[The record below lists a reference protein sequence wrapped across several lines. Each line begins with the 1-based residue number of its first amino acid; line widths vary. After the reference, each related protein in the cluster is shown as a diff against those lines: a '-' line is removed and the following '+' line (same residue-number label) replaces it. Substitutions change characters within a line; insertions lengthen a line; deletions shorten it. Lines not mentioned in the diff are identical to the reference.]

1 MNDMRHPEALR
12 SLPGWTTPS
21 HLESR
26 RLQSYL
32 ALMLGDIAALFA
44 GFGAAGWIYLGW
56 QGFGDASVEAQL
68 VLPVYLTLS
77 LYNGAYSLSTLERP
91 STGMVRAMAA
101 LGIALA
107 IVVFIAFYAK
117 SSAEVSRFAFSFGG
131 LSAAAAILWMR
142 LQMRSFVRWR
152 CGATAVNQLLI
163 DDGGPALDLP
173 GVPVL
178 CVAQYKIRPDLADPS
193 ALDRIGLALRN
204 VDQAIV
210 SCPPERRATWA
221 MILKG
226 ANISGEVIDEQVEEL
241 GAIGARHAGGNGL
254 LLVSTGPLGMR
265 ARAAKRLLDLVV
277 AVGGLVVLAPLMI
290 VVALLIMLED
300 GRPVLFVQPRVGRAN
315 RFFRMVK
322 FRSMRKASAD
332 PAGNRSASRDD
343 QRITRIGRWIRRTSI
358 DELPQLFNVLRG
370 DMSIVGPRPHA
381 LGSLAGDKLF
391 WEVDPRYWQ
400 RHSLRPGMTGLAQVR
415 GLRGATDAEDDLSG
429 RLNAD
434 LEYVSGWSLRRD
446 IRIIVATLRV
456 LSHERA
462 Y

>member
-1 MNDMRHPEALR
+1 MTAHRHPEALD
-12 SLPGWTTPS
+12 SLPGWTTPPP
-21 HLESR
+21 LERR
-26 RLQSYL
+26 RLQCYL
-32 ALMLGDIAALFA
+32 AIMLADIAALFA
-44 GFGAAGWIYLGW
+44 GFGGAGLIYLGW
-56 QGFGDASVEAQL
+56 HGFAEASVQAQL
-68 VLPVYLTLS
+68 VLPVFLTLA
-77 LYNGAYSLSTLERP
+77 LYNGSYSLSTLERP
-91 STGMVRAMAA
+91 VTGMVRAMAA

-107 IVVFIAFYAK
+107 IVVFIAFYSK

-131 LSAAAAILWMR
+131 MSAAAAMLWAR
-142 LQMRSFVRWR
+142 LQMRAFVRWR
-152 CGATAVNQLLI
+152 CGATVVNQLLI
-163 DDGGPALDLP
+163 DDGGPVLDLP

-178 CVAQYKIRPDLADPS
+178 CVEQFKIRPDLADPS

-210 SCPPERRATWA
+210 TCPPERRATWA
-221 MILKG
+221 MIFKG

-265 ARAAKRLLDLVV
+265 ARAAKRLLDLTV
-277 AVGGLVVLAPLMI
+277 AVGGLVVLGPLMI

-300 GRPVLFVQPRVGRAN
+300 GRPVLFIQPRVGRAN
-315 RFFRMVK
+315 RFFRMYK
-322 FRSMRKASAD
+322 FRSMARGLAD

-343 QRITRIGRWIRRTSI
+343 QRVTRVGRWIRRTSI

-391 WEVDPRYWQ
+391 WEIDPRYWQ
-400 RHSLRPGMTGLAQVR
+400 RHALRPGMTGLAQVR
-415 GLRGATDAEDDLSG
+415 GLRGATEAEDDLSG

-434 LEYVSGWSLRRD
+434 LEYVAGWSLRRD

-456 LSHERA
+456 LRHDRA
-462 Y
+462 F